1 MASTPSSTP
10 PTIGDLPDR
19 WYPVVAFY
27 FLYEVGVEQ
36 STLDDITAFL
46 SNYAACGPAPYLT
59 VLLPRKVVLLEFGCR
74 NAACMQPYMK
84 LTVDDL
90 VVRRGERT
98 NFIPNFIRYVGTMAP
113 KAPYAYRYAYGLT
126 NVNCTVTNDYPD
138 IAKTQIMRDGIMS
151 LASVDLGLEAY
162 WIDVCFR
169 I

>member
-1 MASTPSSTP
+1 
-10 PTIGDLPDR
+10 
-19 WYPVVAFY
+19 
-27 FLYEVGVEQ
+27 
-36 STLDDITAFL
+36 
-46 SNYAACGPAPYLT
+46 
-59 VLLPRKVVLLEFGCR
+59 
-74 NAACMQPYMK
+74 
-84 LTVDDL
+84 
-90 VVRRGERT
+90 
-98 NFIPNFIRYVGTMAP
+98 MAP